1 MKINIFDTDFFRG
14 LCSTAT
20 ETSDINYATRW
31 VNTINLLADS
41 LLFRYLVPE
50 ITEKIHIPRY
60 FYPATSNFS
69 KSAMHII
76 ELKSLIILIYQDYIS
91 LIILH
96 K

>member
-1 MKINIFDTDFFRG
+1 MEINIFDTDFFRG

-50 ITEKIHIPRY
+50 ITEK
-60 FYPATSNFS
+60 
-69 KSAMHII
+69 
-76 ELKSLIILIYQDYIS
+76 YIF
-91 LIILH
+91 LVIFTPLQAIFQNQQCT
-96 K
+96 